1 MNEASSRVRMDPR
14 GVVAND
20 PWRLV
25 QTRYE
30 RERAARDETLF
41 SLANGALGVR
51 GGFEEVDS
59 PTDGSF
65 LAAAFEQNPIH
76 YHERLPGF
84 DALGTFF
91 PGRGVGLPKS
101 GKIGPPDRDEMGVMR
116 GRRWPG
122 GHCAR

>member
-51 GGFEEVDS
+51 GGFEEADS

-76 YHERLPGF
+76 YHERVPGF
-84 DALGTFF
+84 ARSTDT
-91 PGRGVGLPKS
+91 RGPASTRATLERRCWTGNPRSSSPSRKGASKS
-101 GKIGPPDRDEMGVMR
+101 Q
-116 GRRWPG
+116 
-122 GHCAR
+122 